1 MNGSTGRRP
10 GGRGRV
16 RAAAAALCLL
26 AGALSAAAAGGSPAA
41 ALTPPV
47 SLTADDL
54 TTWQTNGIVWS
65 MAAADNG
72 VVYAGGTFSTI
83 RPPGAAAGTSE
94 QPALNFAAFD
104 AATGVPTGCSLS
116 FSLSSGAGTVRAL
129 ALSPDGK
136 TLYAG
141 GQFGSVSGVG
151 VSNIAAIDT
160 ATCTPRKDFKVAV
173 SATVRALAVTDDT
186 VYLGGDF
193 NSVAG
198 QTRNKFAAV
207 TTGAALKPWTANTD
221 EVGRAVEVTPDGQ
234 HVLMGGDFFTVNGTS
249 SHALAVVDAT
259 TGAITKSYP
268 GFIPDTS
275 TVQDLTTDATGFYTA
290 NEGTGLGVF
299 DGRIALD
306 LSTFAQ
312 RWRDTCLG
320 ATQAV
325 LVHDGVLYSGS
336 HAHDCAT
343 MDEFPDQPR
352 KHLLAQ
358 SVSDPQLLPWFPDTN
373 DGVKGMGENIGPR
386 VMAQTDEGGRHY
398 LWVGG
403 EFSIVNG
410 AGQQGL
416 TRFADGPD
424 TGAPWVPNVSL
435 STQTPGTIEVDWQT
449 SFDTDDGELTYRIY
463 KDGAGTP
470 VHTTTGRSVFWDRPQ
485 LRWTDS
491 AVAAGETHSYRITA
505 SDGTNTSAKSPA
517 LSAKV
522 ASAAEKYPARVLS
535 DGASLYWRY
544 DEGTSTFAAD
554 AGADMDNGFLRGS
567 PAYRQTPAAV
577 AGPSTAIGF
586 NGTTAQYAYSNMRHP
601 QPTRFSVETWFRTTT
616 TRGGRIVGFGSLNQQ
631 NSSQYDKH
639 VYMRDDGRLIFGVYS
654 GGTRTVTTPAAY
666 NDGSWHHVVA
676 TQGTG
681 GTALYVDGQLR
692 ASNVLYTANQSYA
705 GYWRVGGDN
714 LSGWPDRPTSD
725 FFAGQIDETAVY
737 PTALSST
744 QVSAHYALRT
754 GG

>member
-1 MNGSTGRRP
+1 MNESTGRRRA
-10 GGRGRV
+10 GRGRV
-16 RAAAAALCLL
+16 RAASAALCLL
-26 AGALSAAAAGGSPAA
+26 AGALAATAVGASPAA
-41 ALTPPV
+41 SLTPPV
-47 SLTADDL
+47 SLTADNL
-54 TTWQTNGIVWS
+54 STWQTNGIVWS
-65 MAAADNG
+65 MAATGG
-72 VVYAGGTFSTI
+72 VVYTGGTFSTV

-94 QPALNFAAFD
+94 QPAVNFAAFD
-104 AATGVPTGCSLS
+104 AATGAPTGCSLS
-116 FSLSSGAGTVRAL
+116 FTLSSGTATVRAL
-129 ALSPDGK
+129 ALSPDNT

-141 GQFGSVSGVG
+141 GQFGAVNGVG

-160 ATCTPRKDFKVAV
+160 ATCTPRQDFKVAV
-173 SATVRALAVTDDT
+173 SATVRALSVTDDT

-193 NSVAG
+193 NTVAG

-207 TTGAALKPWTANTD
+207 TTGAQLKPWTANTD
-221 EVGRAVEVTPDGQ
+221 EVGRAVQVTPDGQ
-234 HVLMGGDFFTVNGTS
+234 HVLIGGDFFTVNGTT

-268 GFIPDTS
+268 GFIPNTS

-290 NEGTGLGVF
+290 NEGTGGGVF
-299 DGRIALD
+299 DGRIALN
-306 LSTFAQ
+306 LSNFEQ

-336 HAHDCAT
+336 HAHDCSS
-343 MDEFPDQPR
+343 MGEFPDQPR

-358 SVSDPQLLPWFPDTN
+358 SVNDPKLLPWFPDTN
-373 DGVKGMGENIGPR
+373 DGIGEPVGPR
-386 VMAQTDEGGRHY
+386 VMAQTDQGGHHY

-403 EFSIVNG
+403 EFTTVNG
-410 AGQQGL
+410 AAQQGL

-435 STQTPGTIEVDWQT
+435 STVAPGKVEVNWQT

-463 KDGAGTP
+463 KDGASTP
-470 VHTTTGRSVFWDRPQ
+470 VYTTTGYSVFWDRPQ
-485 LRWTDS
+485 LRWTDTD
-491 AVAAGETHSYRITA
+491 VAPGETHTYRISA

-517 LSAKV
+517 QTATV
-522 ASAAEKYPARVLS
+522 ASAAESYPARVLA

-554 AGADMDNGFLRGS
+554 TGTGLDNGFLRNS

-577 AGPSTAIGF
+577 SGPSTAIGF
-586 NGTTAQYAYSNMRHP
+586 NGTTQYAYSNERHA
-601 QPTRFSVETWFRTTT
+601 QPTKFSVETWIKTTT
-616 TRGGRIVGFGSLNQQ
+616 TGGGKIIGFGNLTMQ
-631 NSSQYDKH
+631 NSNQYDKH
-639 VYMRDDGRLIFGVYS
+639 VYMRNDGRLIFGVYS
-654 GGTRTVTTPAAY
+654 GGTRTITTSGAY
-666 NDGSWHHVVA
+666 NDGAWHHVVA
-676 TQGTG
+676 TQGSSG
-681 GTALYVDGQLR
+681 MALYVDGQLR
-692 ASNVLYTANQSYA
+692 ASNILYTANENYN

-714 LSGWPDRPTSD
+714 LSSWPNRPTSD

-737 PTALSST
+737 PTALSSST
-744 QVSAHYALRT
+744 ISAHYALRT